1 VDLLDQALQASAQRQ
16 PSKTALVEGSAT
28 LSYVEL
34 ERRVG
39 RLAGYL
45 AARFPPGSRFGILLP
60 NSIAAVVGL
69 YGASA
74 AGLIAVPM
82 DSDIH
87 PRRAERLVRDCQLG
101 AVLTTEQ
108 HLDRVPLD
116 IPFLI
121 LAGGTRP
128 GRNRVAL
135 EPILADARNE
145 PAHLP
150 ERSADDVVG
159 ILYTAGTTGR
169 PKGVM
174 LTHRNLAAAVRNIV
188 DFMGLDEAVVESLPM
203 RLSHSF
209 GFARLRCVLHSGGTA
224 LLEPGFLRP
233 ERLLHRLWT
242 HNGNALSSVPAGL
255 AILLDHHLEA
265 FKAVGPRLRYMEI
278 GSARLST
285 LHRDVLLDICPNA
298 RIAMHYG
305 LTESSRATL
314 IDLRAERDRWGTAG
328 RPAPGVE
335 IRIVDE
341 RGAAA
346 APGERGEILI
356 RGAANAIGYWGRGD
370 ATSAAF
376 ADGWLRT
383 RDLGCLDTDG
393 YLHLDGRLEEMI
405 NLGGIKVS
413 PVEVEETL
421 MRLDGV
427 HEAAVVGLTAPAEV
441 SGILIKAYLVLR
453 DGAAAPSSEALKRA
467 CLGDLEAYKVP
478 QEFEVVLTLPKNAS
492 GKVRKD
498 LLASRPGGRGD

>member
-1 VDLLDQALQASAQRQ
+1 MDLLDQALQASAQRQ

-28 LSYVEL
+28 LSYAEL
-34 ERRVG
+34 EQRVR

-45 AARFPPGSRFGILLP
+45 AGLLPPGSRFGILLP
-60 NSIAAVVGL
+60 NSIAAVIGL

-87 PRRAERLVRDCQLG
+87 PRRAERMVRDCQLG

-108 HLDRVPLD
+108 HLDRTPLD
-116 IPFLI
+116 VPSLI
-121 LAGGTRP
+121 LAGGMRP
-128 GRNRVAL
+128 ARNHVAL
-135 EPILADARNE
+135 EPILAGSRND

-150 ERSADDVVG
+150 ERSADDVAC

-174 LTHRNLAAAVRNIV
+174 LSHGNLAAAVRNII
-188 DFMGLDEAVVESLPM
+188 DFMRLDEAVIESLPM

-209 GFARLRCVLHSGGTA
+209 GFARLRCVLQAGGTV

-233 ERLLHRLWT
+233 ERLLRRLWT

-265 FKAVGPRLRYMEI
+265 FKTVGPRLRFMEI

-285 LHRDVLLDICPNA
+285 RHRDALLDICSNA
-298 RIAMHYG
+298 MIAMHYG

-346 APGERGEILI
+346 AAGERGEILV
-356 RGAANAIGYWGRGD
+356 RGAANALGYWGRGD
-370 ATSAAF
+370 AAAAF
-376 ADGWLRT
+376 AGGWLKT
-383 RDLGCLDTDG
+383 RDLGFMDAEG
-393 YLHLDGRLEEMI
+393 YLHLEGRLEEMI

-413 PVEVEETL
+413 PVEVEEML
-421 MRLDGV
+421 MREDGV
-427 HEAAVVGLTAPAEV
+427 QEAAVVGLPAPEEV
-441 SGILIKAYLVLR
+441 SGILIKAYLVR
-453 DGAAAPSSEALKRA
+453 ETARRRRHPER
-467 CLGDLEAYKVP
+467 
-478 QEFEVVLTLPKNAS
+478 
-492 GKVRKD
+492 
-498 LLASRPGGRGD
+498 

>member
-1 VDLLDQALQASAQRQ
+1 MELLHEALQASARRR
-16 PSKTALVEGSAT
+16 PSKTALVQGAAT
-28 LSYVEL
+28 LSYAEL
-34 ERRVG
+34 EQRVR

-45 AARFPPGSRFGILLP
+45 AARFPPGTRLGILLP
-60 NSIAAVVGL
+60 NSIAAVIGL

-108 HLDRVPLD
+108 HLDRIPLD
-116 IPFLI
+116 VPSLI
-121 LAGGTRP
+121 LAGGMRP
-128 GRNRVAL
+128 ARNHVAL
-135 EPILADARNE
+135 EPILAGSRND

-150 ERSADDVVG
+150 ERSADDLAG

-174 LTHRNLAAAVRNIV
+174 LTHRNLAAAVRNIIE
-188 DFMGLDEAVVESLPM
+188 FMGLDESVIESLPM

-209 GFARLRCVLHSGGTA
+209 GFARLRCVLQVGGTA
-224 LLEPGFLRP
+224 VLEPGFLRP

-265 FKAVGPRLRYMEI
+265 FKTVGPRLRFMEI

-285 LHRDVLLDICPNA
+285 RHRDALLDVCSNA
-298 RIAMHYG
+298 MIAMHYG

-314 IDLRAERDRWGTAG
+314 IDLRAEKGRWGTAG
-328 RPAPGVE
+328 RPARGVE

-341 RGAAA
+341 RGEAAA
-346 APGERGEILI
+346 AGERGEILI
-356 RGAANAIGYWGRGD
+356 RGAANATGYWGLGD
-370 ATSAAF
+370 ETSAAF

-383 RDLGCLDTDG
+383 RDQGFLDTDG
-393 YLHLDGRLEEMI
+393 YLHLEGRLEEMI

-427 HEAAVVGLTAPAEV
+427 QEAAVVGVTAPAEV
-441 SGILIKAYLVLR
+441 SGILIKAYLVLS
-453 DGAAAPSSEALKRA
+453 DGAAAPSSGALKRA

-478 QEFEVVLTLPKNAS
+478 QEFEVVRTLPKNES

-498 LLASRPGGRGD
+498 RLVSQPGGRGD